1 MKVAL
6 VNPPWRFDGSVY
18 FGCREPHLPL
28 ELGYAKALLERA
40 GHEAALID
48 AQARGIDLGAVRAEV
63 ATLRPDITVI
73 TTAPSYLFWRC
84 PPPELRVPMAAAAA
98 LRGHGGLLVAV
109 GPHGSA
115 TPRAALRKLG
125 VDVVVLGECEEIL
138 VLLAGTPESRFWRI
152 PSIAYRRNG
161 VDHVQGGPYA
171 ACVRALPALRWD
183 AAAIA
188 RHAHHHNRFD
198 AVPDGPS
205 AEMET
210 SRGCPRRHGYGHG
223 HRGTSC
229 AKETSRDWLR
239 RRPLETVLDELDALL
254 AQGVRHVYFIDELFL
269 PDRALLEALCARD
282 VVFGVQLR
290 IDGWSREMLDLLGR
304 AGCVSIE
311 ADVEGASEE
320 GSGALARRCGASTE
334 ELTALLVHARRSV
347 PFVQANLSHAG
358 ADDPAEAAS
367 WRQRLLGLGVWAN
380 EPVPTFPYPG
390 SPAYARRWGAPDD
403 GAWERAHAHYIAEHR
418 AFGDLQD
425 SRPLPL
431 AELEHG
437 AR

>member
-6 VNPPWRFDGSVY
+6 VNPPWTFHGSVY
-18 FGCREPHLPL
+18 LGCREPHLPI
-28 ELGYAKALLERA
+28 ELGYARALLERA

-48 AQARGIDLGAVRAEV
+48 AQARGIDLV
-63 ATLRPDITVI
+63 ALRDDVAALRPDMTVI
-73 TTAPSYLFWRC
+73 ATAPSYLSWRS
-84 PPPELRVPMAAAAA
+84 PPPELRVPMAAVAA

-138 VLLAGTPESRFWRI
+138 VMLAGATESRFWQI

-161 VDHVQGGPYA
+161 IDHVQGGPYA
-171 ACVRALPALRWD
+171 ACLRTLPALRWD
-183 AAAIA
+183 GATIA
-188 RHAHHHNRFD
+188 RHVHHHHRFD
-198 AVPDGPS
+198 AVPEGPS

-210 SRGCPRRHGYGHG
+210 SRGSPCRCA
-223 HRGTSC
+223 SC
-229 AKETSRDWLR
+229 AREGSRDRLR
-239 RRPLETVLDELDALL
+239 KRPLATVLDELDALL
-254 AQGVRHVYFIDELFL
+254 AEGVRHVYFIDERFL

-290 IDGWSREMLDLLGR
+290 IDSWSREMLDLLGR

-311 ADVEGASEE
+311 AGVERPSIDGMD
-320 GSGALARRCGASTE
+320 ALARRCSASIE

-347 PFVQANLSHAG
+347 PFVQANLSDAG
-358 ADDPAEAAS
+358 SGDPAEAVS

-380 EPVPTFPYPG
+380 EPVPAFPYPG
-390 SPAYARRWGAPDD
+390 SPAYTRRWGAPDD
-403 GAWERAHAHYIAEHR
+403 GAWERAHAYYIAEHR
-418 AFGDLQD
+418 TVGDLPD

>member
-6 VNPPWRFDGSVY
+6 VNPPWSFEGSVY
-18 FGCREPHLPL
+18 LGCREPHLPL

-40 GHEAALID
+40 GHEAALLD
-48 AQARGIDLGAVRAEV
+48 AHARGVDLAALRAEV
-63 ATLRPDITVI
+63 AALRPDMTAIA
-73 TTAPSYLFWRC
+73 TAPSYLSWRC
-84 PPPELRVPMAAAAA
+84 PPPELRVPMATAAA

-109 GPHGSA
+109 GPHGSS

-125 VDVVVLGECEEIL
+125 VDVVILGECEEIL
-138 VLLAGTPESRFWRI
+138 VRLAGAPESRFWQI

-161 VDHVQGGPYA
+161 VDHVQGGPHA
-171 ACVRALPALRWD
+171 VSPRALPALRWD
-183 AAAIA
+183 DATIA
-188 RHAHHHNRFD
+188 RHLHHHNRFD
-198 AVPDGPS
+198 AVPEGPG
-205 AEMET
+205 AELEA
-210 SRGCPRRHGYGHG
+210 SRGCAS
-223 HRGTSC
+223 RG
-229 AKETSRDWLR
+229 ASRAREGLHDRFR
-239 RRPLETVLDELDALL
+239 RRPLEAVLDELDGLL
-254 AQGVRHVYFIDELFL
+254 AQGVRYVYFIDERFL
-269 PDRALLEALCARD
+269 PDRHLLEALCARD

-311 ADVEGASEE
+311 AGVEGPSRAA
-320 GSGALARRCGASTE
+320 GGAPARRCSASAE

-347 PFVQANLSHAG
+347 PFVQADLRRASG
-358 ADDPAEAAS
+358 DDGDGDPDAMDALEA

-380 EPVPTFPYPG
+380 EPAPAFPYPG
-390 SPAYARRWGAPDD
+390 SPAYAARWGAPDD

-418 AFGDLQD
+418 KLGDLQD
-425 SRPLPL
+425 SQPLPL

>member
-6 VNPPWRFDGSVY
+6 VNPPWSFDGSVY
-18 FGCREPHLPL
+18 LGCREPHLPL

-40 GHEAALID
+40 GHEAALVD

-63 ATLRPDITVI
+63 AAFRPDITAI
-73 TTAPSYLFWRC
+73 TTAPSYLLWRC

-109 GPHGSA
+109 GPHGST

-138 VLLAGTPESRFWRI
+138 VMLAGTTGSRFWQI
-152 PSIAYRRNG
+152 PSIAYRRKG
-161 VDHVQGGPYA
+161 IDHVQGGPYA

-183 AAAIA
+183 AATIA
-188 RHAHHHNRFD
+188 RHVHHHHRFD
-198 AVPDGPS
+198 AVPEGPS

-210 SRGCPRRHGYGHG
+210 SRGCP
-223 HRGTSC
+223 HRGASC
-229 AKETSRDWLR
+229 AKESARDTLR
-239 RRPLETVLDELDALL
+239 KRPLETVLDELDGLL

-311 ADVEGASEE
+311 AGVESASNE
-320 GSGALARRCGASTE
+320 GRGALARRCSASPE
-334 ELTALLVHARRSV
+334 EITALLVHARRSV

-358 ADDPAEAAS
+358 DGDPAEAAA

-380 EPVPTFPYPG
+380 EPVPSFPYPG

-403 GAWERAHAHYIAEHR
+403 GAWERAHAHYVAEHR
-418 AFGDLQD
+418 AFGELQD

-431 AELEHG
+431 TELEHG

>member
-6 VNPPWRFDGSVY
+6 VNPPWRFEGSVY
-18 FGCREPHLPL
+18 AGCREAHLPL

-48 AQARGIDLGAVRAEV
+48 AQARGIDLGVVRAEV
-63 ATLRPDITVI
+63 AALRPDMTVI
-73 TTAPSYLFWRC
+73 TTAPSYLLWRC

-138 VLLAGTPESRFWRI
+138 VLLAGATESRFWQI

-171 ACVRALPALRWD
+171 ACMRALPPLRWD
-183 AAAIA
+183 AATIA
-188 RHAHHHNRFD
+188 RHAHHHHRFD

-210 SRGCPRRHGYGHG
+210 SRGCPHPCA
-223 HRGTSC
+223 SC
-229 AKETSRDWLR
+229 AAARLRDKPR
-239 RRPLETVLDELDALL
+239 RRPLATVLDELDALL

-290 IDGWSREMLDLLGR
+290 IDAWSREMLDLLGR

-311 ADVEGASEE
+311 AGIERASAD
-320 GSGALARRCGASTE
+320 GSDAPGRRRVASVE
-334 ELTALLVHARRSV
+334 ELTGLLVHARRSV
-347 PFVQANLSHAG
+347 PFVQASLIHAD
-358 ADDPAEAAS
+358 ADDPGEAAS

-380 EPVPTFPYPG
+380 EPVPMFPYPG

-418 AFGDLQD
+418 ALSDLQD
-425 SRPLPL
+425 GPPLPL
-431 AELEHG
+431 SELEHG
-437 AR
+437 AW